1 MPDLTEVSV
10 RELGSCADGLSVTE
24 QHPDC
29 TVEMMLEEDGIRV
42 EWEDIGEG
50 ICGDYNPED
59 PDDIPLLRFSVSI
72 LLDGQWE
79 TVEDASYCTQMPVD
93 TPVPIL
99 ERALQFLFQEYKS
112 ALSDYP
118 YHSVKRLGERLSW
131 IGPDD
136 FQTPACR
143 ENDE

>member
-1 MPDLTEVSV
+1 MTMVAVVFDAKQPCIFHIGINNQFGATEHAAFYNCTGNEYMANRINKAGLTKGRLIKVDGSFNP
-10 RELGSCADGLSVTE
+10 REYQTKEGEIRMSLDV
-24 QHPDC
+24 
-29 TVEMMLEEDGIRV
+29 GI
-42 EWEDIGEG
+42 
-50 ICGDYNPED
+50 
-59 PDDIPLLRFSVSI
+59 
-72 LLDGQWE
+72 
-79 TVEDASYCTQMPVD
+79 YCTQMPVD

-136 FQTPACR
+136 FQTPAYR

>member
-79 TVEDASYCTQMPVD
+79 AVEDASYH
-93 TPVPIL
+93 
-99 ERALQFLFQEYKS
+99 F
-112 ALSDYP
+112 
-118 YHSVKRLGERLSW
+118 
-131 IGPDD
+131 
-136 FQTPACR
+136 
-143 ENDE
+143 

>member
-50 ICGDYNPED
+50 ICGD
-59 PDDIPLLRFSVSI
+59 
-72 LLDGQWE
+72 
-79 TVEDASYCTQMPVD
+79 
-93 TPVPIL
+93 
-99 ERALQFLFQEYKS
+99 
-112 ALSDYP
+112 
-118 YHSVKRLGERLSW
+118 
-131 IGPDD
+131 
-136 FQTPACR
+136 
-143 ENDE
+143 